1 MDGIDSLEPLRA
13 EHHNPV
19 PEWVAGMVG
28 GLSTSLLV
36 LVVVCNA
43 LTAKPRKEEAGER
56 NDYRTGLLLSLF
68 GGHLYAAI
76 VTSFLLWFLLTLSV
90 MLPFFWFS
98 QPEEVK
104 PRTGNVTA
112 SINFC
117 EGPDFHHSEVLAE
130 PVNVV
135 TSVLFYLPVGL
146 IGLLGPA
153 CKEGRGEL
161 RFLFS
166 YGSIGLV
173 GIGSGALHASLDAVA
188 QAGDELPMLY
198 AAAMLAY
205 CCADTFLIKKGML
218 RASAVLPW
226 ITALI
231 TSVNTLVYVGSRDDF
246 GIFAAT
252 FALYSSVSVFYFSS
266 YCLRRVSAISDDI
279 VEGPIRYQ
287 VVRPLSWGLGA
298 SLAIG
303 GICWALEMGMYS
315 AVINYQQFG
324 DDWAPFIWRYMLHS
338 LWHAGT
344 AMAAMLMIQ
353 NLITVRAMQM
363 GWGRPKLDWCGLP
376 YVRFDVKAD

>member
-1 MDGIDSLEPLRA
+1 
-13 EHHNPV
+13 
-19 PEWVAGMVG
+19 MVG
-28 GLSTSLLV
+28 GLSAALLA

-43 LTAKPRKEEAGER
+43 ITAKPRKEEAGER

-68 GGHLYAAI
+68 NGQLHVAI
-76 VTSFLLWFLLTLSV
+76 LTSFALWFLLTLSV

-104 PRTGNVTA
+104 PKAGNITA

-117 EGPDFHHSEVLAE
+117 EGPDFHHSEMLAE

-153 CKEGRGEL
+153 CKEGKGEL
-161 RFLFS
+161 RFFFS

-198 AAAMLAY
+198 AATMLAY
-205 CCADTFLIKKGML
+205 CCADIFLIKRGMPK
-218 RASAVLPW
+218 ASAILPW
-226 ITALI
+226 ITAFI
-231 TSVNTLVYVGSRDDF
+231 TLANTILYVGSRDDF

-252 FALYSSVSVFYFSS
+252 FALYTSISVFYFSS
-266 YCLRRVSAISDDI
+266 YCLRWVSAISDET

-287 VVRPLSWGLGA
+287 VIRPLSLGLGA

-303 GICWALEMGMYS
+303 GICWALEMGMCS
-315 AVINYQQFG
+315 DVINYQRLG
-324 DDWAPFIWRYMLHS
+324 DDWAPFVWRYMLHS

-353 NLITVRAMQM
+353 NLIAVRAMQM
-363 GWGRPKLDWCGLP
+363 GWGQPKIDWCGLP
-376 YVRFDVKAD
+376 YVHFNVKTD

>member
-1 MDGIDSLEPLRA
+1 MSLP
-13 EHHNPV
+13 P
-19 PEWVAGMVG
+19 
-28 GLSTSLLV
+28 
-36 LVVVCNA
+36 
-43 LTAKPRKEEAGER
+43 
-56 NDYRTGLLLSLF
+56 
-68 GGHLYAAI
+68 
-76 VTSFLLWFLLTLSV
+76 
-90 MLPFFWFS
+90 
-98 QPEEVK
+98 
-104 PRTGNVTA
+104 
-112 SINFC
+112 SI
-117 EGPDFHHSEVLAE
+117 S
-130 PVNVV
+130 VV
-135 TSVLFYLPVGL
+135 TSVLFYLPVAL

-166 YGSIGLV
+166 YGSMGIV

-198 AAAMLAY
+198 VATMLAY

-231 TSVNTLVYVGSRDDF
+231 TSVNTLLYVGSRDDF

-252 FALYSSVSVFYFSS
+252 FALYLSVPVFYFSS
-266 YCLRRVSAISDDI
+266 YCLRRVSAISDDT

-303 GICWALEMGMYS
+303 GICWALEMGMCS

-324 DDWAPFIWRYMLHS
+324 DDWAPFVWRYMLHS

-376 YVRFDVKAD
+376 YVRFNVKAD